1 MPLRIRSAW
10 YEDAS
15 APTNPLIFSRC
26 WWAMPSAENGRSPT
40 SLNVSLLLRPR
51 SWRCLD
57 AAVFLIAPSSLMWMP
72 HAKQHDSALC
82 PVILPCLLQNA
93 DSTRSVRQA
102 TQGAN
107 EGKWYA
113 PAPPLSKCTLA
124 NGSAPMGAKG
134 MGSIVVNLPRL
145 SAPLQP
151 T

>member
-1 MPLRIRSAW
+1 MSIVLAEKPSVLFLSSALPKGGRKRPLVESSI
-10 YEDAS
+10 DK
-15 APTNPLIFSRC
+15 
-26 WWAMPSAENGRSPT
+26 
-40 SLNVSLLLRPR
+40 V
-51 SWRCLD
+51 
-57 AAVFLIAPSSLMWMP
+57 VAPSSLMWMP
-72 HAKQHDSALC
+72 HAKQHDSELY

-113 PAPPLSKCTLA
+113 PARPLSKCTLA
-124 NGSAPMGAKG
+124 NGSAPMGARG
-134 MGSIVVNLPRL
+134 MGSSAVNSPRL

>member
-1 MPLRIRSAW
+1 M
-10 YEDAS
+10 
-15 APTNPLIFSRC
+15 
-26 WWAMPSAENGRSPT
+26 
-40 SLNVSLLLRPR
+40 SLLFLSSALPKGGRKRPLVE
-51 SWRCLD
+51 SSID
-57 AAVFLIAPSSLMWMP
+57 KVVAPSSLMWMP